1 MRSDEQSES
10 GQAQVLHSSTHG
22 GDGESTDEVSIS
34 GSSVKVSSFIIH
46 YYKIF
51 APINGYYI
59 VEKV

>member
-46 YYKIF
+46 Y
-51 APINGYYI
+51 
-59 VEKV
+59 